1 MLCSERTPH
10 LHFTSAV
17 KGSNHQPPT
26 PNLGK
31 KRGIDEVVIL
41 KLFILKLTDVVQM
54 TYERYNYKL
63 HFSEASVKVDGIITN
78 GFRPWTLER
87 LDLVGGSSWLLCWI
101 IRRARGLGLFIF
113 LPALFNHRREW
124 DLGICARS
132 KHGRG
137 APPVSSE
144 RLACCASSP
153 WRN

>member
-1 MLCSERTPH
+1 MHTTFTLYICCER
-10 LHFTSAV
+10 L
-17 KGSNHQPPT
+17 QPPT
-26 PNLGK
+26 LHPNLGK

-124 DLGICARS
+124 DLVICARS

-137 APPVSSE
+137 APPVSSS
-144 RLACCASSP
+144 ASP
-153 WRN
+153 AVHHHRE